1 MPFGISFGRGS
12 AAGGSDPAA
21 LTSGSN
27 RVAILAAD
35 YVKHIED
42 VKKKLNVSTAYSLSS
57 GVPKLEVLSN
67 FDVLF
72 VWTASWARDG
82 GATEYDRDKTGNVLA
97 DYVEGGGKV
106 IMCYTNP
113 MPGGRWPSV

>member
-1 MPFGISFGRGS
+1 MKCWHKTNDSH
-12 AAGGSDPAA
+12 PAQ
-21 LTSGSN
+21 LLPT
-27 RVAILAAD
+27 VLPKD

-106 IMCYTNP
+106 RQKNITPIRPLC
-113 MPGGRWPSV
+113 

>member
-1 MPFGISFGRGS
+1 M
-12 AAGGSDPAA
+12 
-21 LTSGSN
+21 
-27 RVAILAAD
+27 
-35 YVKHIED
+35 KHIED

-82 GATEYDRDKTGNVLA
+82 GATEYDRGRAGNVLA

-106 IMCYTNP
+106 RQFFLTPIRPLC
-113 MPGGRWPSV
+113 